1 MLVSTEA
8 ISLNYI
14 KYSETSII
22 VKCFTKSNGIKSYL
36 LKGIRTS
43 KKKKINIGF
52 FQPLTQLELD
62 ANHRNNGNLESIRS
76 VKIINPYKTIHLDI
90 VKNCIV
96 MFLSEVLSKSIK
108 EEEKNFALFNFLKHS
123 MVWLDQSERF
133 SNFHIHFLIK
143 LLTFLGI
150 SPDLSN
156 QNFDSFNM
164 IDGIFCQYDRSEY
177 CVEGE
182 IVSHFK
188 IFLGTDFD
196 NQVKEV
202 NTSVKRKK
210 LIEFLIKYMQIHLS
224 DFKRPT
230 SLNILYELF
239 G

>member
-1 MLVSTEA
+1 MLISTQA
-8 ISLNYI
+8 ISLNYV

-22 VKCFTKSNGIKSYL
+22 VKCLTKSDGLKSYL
-36 LKGIRTS
+36 IKGIRTS

-90 VKNCIV
+90 VKNSIV

-108 EEEKNFALFNFLKHS
+108 EEEKNFALFNFLKDS
-123 MVWLDQSERF
+123 MIWLDQSKKF

-143 LLTFLGI
+143 LLSFLGI
-150 SPDLSN
+150 SPDQSN
-156 QNFDSFNM
+156 QDLNGFNM
-164 IDGIFCQYDRSEY
+164 IDGIFCKYDRSEY
-177 CVEGE
+177 CVNGE
-182 IVSHFK
+182 IVSNFK
-188 IFLGTDFD
+188 SFLGTEFD
-196 NQVKEV
+196 NSSCKV
-202 NTSVKRKK
+202 NTSKQRKE
-210 LIEFLIKYMQIHLS
+210 LIEFLIKYMQIHLP

-239 G
+239 S

>member
-1 MLVSTEA
+1 M
-8 ISLNYI
+8 
-14 KYSETSII
+14 
-22 VKCFTKSNGIKSYL
+22 
-36 LKGIRTS
+36 
-43 KKKKINIGF
+43 
-52 FQPLTQLELD
+52 
-62 ANHRNNGNLESIRS
+62 
-76 VKIINPYKTIHLDI
+76 
-90 VKNCIV
+90 
-96 MFLSEVLSKSIK
+96 
-108 EEEKNFALFNFLKHS
+108 
-123 MVWLDQSERF
+123 
-133 SNFHIHFLIK
+133 
-143 LLTFLGI
+143 GI

-164 IDGIFCQYDRSEY
+164 IDGIFCQYDGSEY

>member
-164 IDGIFCQYDRSEY
+164 IDGIFCQYDGSEY

-196 NQVKEV
+196 DQVKEV

>member
-164 IDGIFCQYDRSEY
+164 IDGIFCQYDGSEY
-177 CVEGE
+177 SVEGE
-182 IVSHFK
+182 LVSHFK

>member
-164 IDGIFCQYDRSEY
+164 IDGIFCQYDGSEY

-239 G
+239 C

>member
-90 VKNCIV
+90 FKNCIV

>member
-1 MLVSTEA
+1 
-8 ISLNYI
+8 
-14 KYSETSII
+14 
-22 VKCFTKSNGIKSYL
+22 
-36 LKGIRTS
+36 
-43 KKKKINIGF
+43 
-52 FQPLTQLELD
+52 
-62 ANHRNNGNLESIRS
+62 
-76 VKIINPYKTIHLDI
+76 
-90 VKNCIV
+90 

-150 SPDLSN
+150 SPGLSN

-164 IDGIFCQYDRSEY
+164 IDGIFCQYDGSEY

>member
-1 MLVSTEA
+1 M
-8 ISLNYI
+8 
-14 KYSETSII
+14 
-22 VKCFTKSNGIKSYL
+22 
-36 LKGIRTS
+36 
-43 KKKKINIGF
+43 
-52 FQPLTQLELD
+52 TQLELD

-90 VKNCIV
+90 IKNCIV

-164 IDGIFCQYDRSEY
+164 IDGIFCQYDGSEY

>member
-143 LLTFLGI
+143 LLAFMGI

-164 IDGIFCQYDRSEY
+164 IDGIFCQYDGSEY
-177 CVEGE
+177 CVKGE

-196 NQVKEV
+196 NLVKEV

-210 LIEFLIKYMQIHLS
+210 LIEFLIKYMQIHLP